1 MRGRS
6 TLVNPRILAV
16 TLLGFSSG
24 LPLALTNSTLQAW
37 FTQSGVSL
45 ATIGVLSLVGI
56 PYSLKFIWAPIMDK
70 MTPPWW
76 GRRRGWI
83 GITQLGLC
91 VALFTL
97 ANLDPKI
104 QPNWVGALALFVAF
118 MSASQDIAIDAYR
131 TDTFLPSERGYG
143 LALFI
148 FSARIAILVSG
159 GLALILAD
167 HMGWRVTYEL
177 MALLIAL
184 SAVVTF
190 FAPEVPDHI
199 QPPKSFT
206 AAVKEPL
213 KDLFGREAIVLIIP
227 FIILY
232 KVGDALALQ
241 LMSAFLLRGLG
252 FSLTDVGVAYKTI
265 GFAASIL
272 GAFAGGTLLG
282 RLGLFRALLFFGIAQ
297 AFSNLLFV
305 LLAVVGKNYSV
316 MISSLF
322 VENFCTGMST
332 TALLV
337 FVTALCNQKYSA
349 TQFACLS
356 ALFSLGRIFLGPVA
370 ASMVDHLGW
379 VNFYAWTFVISFPAI
394 ILLALMRTRVI
405 FNAEAIA

>member
-1 MRGRS
+1 MHGESRVLNS
-6 TLVNPRILAV
+6 RILAI

-56 PYSLKFIWAPIMDK
+56 PYSLKFIWSPLMDK
-70 MTPPWW
+70 LVPPFL

-83 GITQLGLC
+83 MITQIGLC
-91 VALFTL
+91 LALFVL
-97 ANLDPKI
+97 ANLDPKL
-104 QPNWVGALALFVAF
+104 QPGWIGAFALFVAF

-131 TDTFLPSERGYG
+131 TDTLLPRERGYG
-143 LALFI
+143 SALFI
-148 FSARIAILVSG
+148 FSARIAIIVSG
-159 GLALILAD
+159 GMALIFAD
-167 HMGWRVTYEL
+167 HIGWRLTYEL
-177 MALLIAL
+177 MSLLIAFSL
-184 SAVVTF
+184 LVTF
-190 FAPEVPDHI
+190 FAPEIPGHI
-199 QPPKSFT
+199 QPPKSLK
-206 AAVKEPL
+206 AAIIEPF
-213 KDLFGREAIVLIIP
+213 KDLFCREAMILIIP
-227 FIILY
+227 FIVLY

-252 FSLTDVGVAYKTI
+252 FTLTDVGVAYKTI

-272 GAFAGGTLLG
+272 GAFTGGALLG
-282 RLGLFRALLFFGIAQ
+282 RLGLFRGLLYFGIAQ

-305 LLAVVGKNYSV
+305 LLAVIGKNYAV
-316 MISSLF
+316 MISSMF

-370 ASMVDHLGW
+370 ASMVAHLGW
-379 VNFYAWTFVISFPAI
+379 STFYAWTFVICFPGI
-394 ILLALMRTRVI
+394 ILLALMRTRVA
-405 FNAEAIA
+405 FNAEAVA